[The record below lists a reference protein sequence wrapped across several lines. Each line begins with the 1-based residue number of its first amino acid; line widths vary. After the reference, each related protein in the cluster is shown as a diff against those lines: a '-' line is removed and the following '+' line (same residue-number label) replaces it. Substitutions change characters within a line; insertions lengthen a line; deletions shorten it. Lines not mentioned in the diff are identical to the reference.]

1 MIDTVQSYSAM
12 LRLALGDR
20 LATGAETF
28 LEMVAPDGVV
38 EFPFAPPGFLDRLEG
53 RDALA
58 AHLKRVGGRVKFDR
72 MSEPLVHTTKDPEV
86 LIIEFDGYG
95 RGVTTDEPYEQRY
108 ICVVRTRGGH
118 IVHIREYW
126 NPLAVLRTL
135 KGSAAVEA
143 LAAGIWPDHA

>member
-1 MIDTVQSYSAM
+1 MTDTVQSYSAM
-12 LRLALGDR
+12 LRLALGER
-20 LATGAETF
+20 LVPEAQTF

-38 EFPFAPPGFLDRLEG
+38 EFPFAPPGFSNRLEG

-72 MSEPLVHTTKDPEV
+72 MSAPLIHGTDDAEV
-86 LIIEFDGYG
+86 LIIEFEGFG
-95 RGVTTDEPYEQRY
+95 RGVTTGEPYEQRY

-118 IVHIREYW
+118 IVHIKEYW

-143 LAAGIWPDHA
+143 LAEGVWPDLS